1 MNVKFY
7 TNLSEK
13 NAINKNITL
22 IDDFTGT
29 LREESSI
36 IDPVITFTSLSSLS
50 ACNYAYIPEFGRYYF
65 VNDITCVRN
74 NYYQVS
80 MHVDVLMTY
89 KDQILANNAII
100 ERNETQYDLKINDGL
115 FKTQQNPRIAQF
127 EFPNGFSNWD
137 FVLAVAGN

>member
-22 IDDFTGT
+22 LYDLTGT
-29 LREESSI
+29 LRAESSI
-36 IDPVITFTSLSSLS
+36 INPIITFSDISSIS
-50 ACNYAYIPEFGRYYF
+50 TINYAYIPDFGRYYF
-65 VNDITCVRN
+65 VENIECVRN
-74 NYYQVS
+74 NLFRVS
-80 MHVDVLMTY
+80 MKVDVLMSFR
-89 KDQILANNAII
+89 DAILTNNAII
-100 ERNETQYDLKINDGL
+100 ERNETQYDLKLNDGL

-127 EFPNGFSNWD
+127 EFPNGFSTWD

>member
-1 MNVKFY
+1 MNIKFY

-13 NAINKNITL
+13 NAITKNITL
-22 IDDFTGT
+22 LDDFTGT
-29 LREESSI
+29 LREESSV
-36 IDPVITFTSLSSLS
+36 IDPVITFTSLSNLS

-65 VNDITCVRN
+65 VDNVTCLRN

-89 KDQILANNAII
+89 KDQILANSAII
-100 ERNETQYDLKINDGL
+100 ERNEIQYDLKINDGL

-127 EFPNGFSNWD
+127 EFPSGFTNWD
-137 FVLAVAGN
+137 FVLALAGN

>member
-1 MNVKFY
+1 MNIKFY

-22 IDDFTGT
+22 LNDFTGT

-36 IDPVITFTSLSSLS
+36 IDPVITIESLSNLVS
-50 ACNYAYIPEFGRYYF
+50 CNYAYIPDFGRYYF
-65 VNDITCVRN
+65 VDNIKCLRN

-89 KDQILANNAII
+89 KAQILANNAII
-100 ERNETQYDLKINDGL
+100 DRNETQYDLKINDGL
-115 FKTQQNPRIAQF
+115 FVTQQNPRIAQF
-127 EFPNGFSNWD
+127 EFPNGFTNWD

>member
-1 MNVKFY
+1 MNIKFY

-13 NAINKNITL
+13 NAINKSITL
-22 IDDFTGT
+22 LDDFTGT

-36 IDPVITFTSLSSLS
+36 IDPVITITSLSNLS

-65 VNDITCVRN
+65 VTDITCVRN

-100 ERNETQYDLKINDGL
+100 DRNESQFDLKINDGL

-127 EFPNGFSNWD
+127 EFPNGFTNWD

>member
-1 MNVKFY
+1 MNIKFY

-22 IDDFTGT
+22 LNDFAGV

-36 IDPVITFTSLSSLS
+36 IDPIIVVESLSDL
-50 ACNYAYIPEFGRYYF
+50 ANCNYAYIPDFGRHYF
-65 VNDITCVRN
+65 VTNIKCVRN
-74 NYYQVS
+74 SYYQVS

>member
-1 MNVKFY
+1 MNIKFY

-13 NAINKNITL
+13 NAINKSITL

-36 IDPVITFTSLSSLS
+36 IDPVITFTSLSNLS

-89 KDQILANNAII
+89 KDQILANRAII
-100 ERNETQYDLKINDGL
+100 DRNETQFDLKINDGL

-127 EFPNGFSNWD
+127 EFPNGFTNWD